1 MFLSANES
9 ATGTTSGAGAVEIA
23 YDMAPRRQY
32 VLTAKGAALW
42 FSVIVPGGTAASIGG
57 AGSHYLA
64 AGEKFPVA
72 PIGRYQL
79 DDGSANPK
87 YRSRI
92 SIIRDGGTD
101 ASGILSETPTV
112 QPM

>member
-1 MFLSANES
+1 MIFSANES
-9 ATGTTSGAGAVEIA
+9 ATATTAGALAVEIN

-42 FSVIVPGGTAASIGG
+42 FSVIVAGGSGASIGG
-57 AGSHYLA
+57 ATSHYLA

-72 PIGRYQL
+72 AIGRDRV
-79 DDGSANPK
+79 DDGTANAR
-87 YRSRI
+87 YRGRI